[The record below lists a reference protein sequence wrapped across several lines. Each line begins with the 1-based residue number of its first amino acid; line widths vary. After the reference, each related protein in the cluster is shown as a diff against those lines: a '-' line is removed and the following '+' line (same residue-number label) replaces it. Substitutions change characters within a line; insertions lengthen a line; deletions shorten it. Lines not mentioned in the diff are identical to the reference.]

1 MANLIGE
8 DNEIFQ
14 DLDDNQSLKVAER
27 IKEKHSFVALDPDKE
42 NEVAE

>member
-1 MANLIGE
+1 MIDD
-8 DNEIFQ
+8 DNEIFKNLNDKQ
-14 DLDDNQSLKVAER
+14 CLKIAER